1 MEPYDRN
8 IPYNQLPDLP
18 PGKEAYVSTE
28 IYEALVKASR
38 SLACLKGLAA
48 TLPNQSIF
56 VNTIALREAKA
67 SSAIENIFTTDDEL
81 YRSLSYQDDDYLD
94 GYDDV
99 EEEVVKPSKRVRSN
113 DEEKKI
119 NKVTS
124 IASKKRASN
133 SSNLE
138 IYCLKPTSIDDA
150 KEVADTLLEN
160 KAVILNLNNIDVD
173 LARRVLDF
181 SVGSAYALRGT
192 LQKIT
197 DSIYVIVPEGV
208 DISGAFVDGISQ

>member
-1 MEPYDRN
+1 MGAIDKFLN
-8 IPYNQLPDLP
+8 AM
-18 PGKEAYVSTE
+18 KM
-28 IYEALVKASR
+28 
-38 SLACLKGLAA
+38 
-48 TLPNQSIF
+48 
-56 VNTIALREAKA
+56 NT
-67 SSAIENIFTTDDEL
+67 DVD
-81 YRSLSYQDDDYLD
+81 DDDYLD

-99 EEEVVKPSKRVRSN
+99 EEEAVKPAKRVRTN